1 MRCSWRW
8 GGLLF
13 GALTWALWGDFAAA
27 RRGGDYFGTMG
38 IFTLPTW
45 PFKFLT
51 FVGSAALTVQFLLEV
66 ADVVRGLPRMLA
78 RGRGRYLTLVLA
90 GIAVFAVAVLV
101 VATGD
106 LGRVT
111 LGILSIV
118 FLLVLATRPQGLFG
132 RA

>member
-1 MRCSWRW
+1 MSQNLRVMLGR
-8 GGLLF
+8 
-13 GALTWALWGDFAAA
+13 AA
-27 RRGGDYFGTMG
+27 
-38 IFTLPTW
+38 FTE
-45 PFKFLT
+45 
-51 FVGSAALTVQFLLEV
+51 QEV
-66 ADVVRGLPRMLA
+66 ATMRGAIHALA

-118 FLLVLATRPQGLFG
+118 FLLVLLMAATRALLVHTWE
-132 RA
+132 ANSEWAY